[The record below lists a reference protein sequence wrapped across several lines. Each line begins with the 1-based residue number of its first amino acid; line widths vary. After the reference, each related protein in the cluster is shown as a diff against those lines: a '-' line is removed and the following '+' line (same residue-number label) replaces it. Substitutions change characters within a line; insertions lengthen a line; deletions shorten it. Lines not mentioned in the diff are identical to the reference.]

1 VEYLPTPARWYRI
14 QEERSETLK
23 KTKMNH
29 EDLAPFVQAARGLA
43 RLTREE
49 ERDLSTRAHTGDTAA
64 RDKLIRHNLALVL
77 AVVRMQRRGNV
88 RIEDLVQEG
97 NLGLMRAV
105 EKFDPRAGTRFS
117 TYAVWWIRAYVGRY
131 LKAARSSVR
140 PRSGTVAQD
149 DLSLDAPVDR
159 EDSDTSWLERLEH
172 EGPDPETTAVS
183 SEQDRRLRDSLG
195 RVRSRIGELGW
206 DIVQNRLAQD
216 APETLETIG
225 RRWDVSRER
234 VRQVE
239 KKTKEFLAR
248 YLEPEREAA

>member
-1 VEYLPTPARWYRI
+1 MT
-14 QEERSETLK
+14 
-23 KTKMNH
+23 KT
-29 EDLAPFVQAARGLA
+29 EDLAPFVQATRGLA
-43 RLTREE
+43 RLSREE
-49 ERDLSTRAHTGDTAA
+49 ERDLSIRARRGEKAA

-77 AVVRMQRRGNV
+77 AVVRSQRRGAV

-131 LKAARSSVR
+131 LKAARSNVR

-149 DLSLDAPVDR
+149 DLSLDAPMFD
-159 EDSDTSWLERLEH
+159 DPDGSWLDRMEDGH
-172 EGPDPETTAVS
+172 PDPESSYVS
-183 SEQDRRLRDSLG
+183 SEKDRHVRTSLE
-195 RVRSRIGELGW
+195 RVRARIGDLGW
-206 DIVQNRLAQD
+206 DIIQNRLAQD

-239 KKTKEFLAR
+239 KKTKELLAR
-248 YLEPEREAA
+248 HLEPEREAA

>member
-1 VEYLPTPARWYRI
+1 M
-14 QEERSETLK
+14 K
-23 KTKMNH
+23 KTTNH
-29 EDLAPFVQAARGLA
+29 EDLAPFLQAARGLA

-49 ERDLSTRAHTGDTAA
+49 ERDLATRAHAGVIAA

-77 AVVRMQRRGNV
+77 AVVRSQRRGNV

-131 LKAARSSVR
+131 LKGARSSVR

-149 DLSLDAPVDR
+149 DYSLDAPIGS
-159 EDSDTSWLERLEH
+159 EDSDSSWLDHLEDDS
-172 EGPDPETTAVS
+172 PDPAASYES
-183 SEQDRRLRDSLG
+183 LELDRKLRASLG

-248 YLEPEREAA
+248 YLEPEYENEREAA

>member
-1 VEYLPTPARWYRI
+1 MT
-14 QEERSETLK
+14 
-23 KTKMNH
+23 KT
-29 EDLAPFVQAARGLA
+29 EDLAPFVQATRGLA
-43 RLTREE
+43 RLSREE
-49 ERDLSTRAHTGDTAA
+49 ERDLSIRALRGETAA

-77 AVVRMQRRGNV
+77 AVVRSQRRGAV

-131 LKAARSSVR
+131 LKAARSNVR

-149 DLSLDAPVDR
+149 DLSLDAPMFD
-159 EDSDTSWLERLEH
+159 DPDGSWLDRMEDDH
-172 EGPDPETTAVS
+172 PDPESSYVS
-183 SEQDRRLRDSLG
+183 SEKDRHVRTSLE
-195 RVRSRIGELGW
+195 RVRARIGELGW

-216 APETLETIG
+216 APETLEMIG

-239 KKTKEFLAR
+239 KKTKELLAR
-248 YLEPEREAA
+248 HLEPEREAA

>member
-1 VEYLPTPARWYRI
+1 M
-14 QEERSETLK
+14 
-23 KTKMNH
+23 TKI
-29 EDLAPFVQAARGLA
+29 EDLAPFVQATRGLA
-43 RLTREE
+43 RLSREE
-49 ERDLSTRAHTGDTAA
+49 ERDLALRARGGETAA

-77 AVVRMQRRGNV
+77 AVVRSQRRGAV

-131 LKAARSSVR
+131 LKAARSNVR

-149 DLSLDAPVDR
+149 DLSLDAPMFD
-159 EDSDTSWLERLEH
+159 DPDGSWLDRMEDDR
-172 EGPDPETTAVS
+172 PDPES
-183 SEQDRRLRDSLG
+183 SYVASEKDEHVRASLQ
-195 RVRSRIGELGW
+195 RVRARIGELGW

-239 KKTKEFLAR
+239 KKTKELLAR
-248 YLEPEREAA
+248 HLEPEREAA